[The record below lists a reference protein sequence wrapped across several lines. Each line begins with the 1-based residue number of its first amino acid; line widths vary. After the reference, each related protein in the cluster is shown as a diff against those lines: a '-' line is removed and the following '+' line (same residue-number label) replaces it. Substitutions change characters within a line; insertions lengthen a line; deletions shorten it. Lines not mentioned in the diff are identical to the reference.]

1 MTRVRFS
8 KAPKATIDKQSIVN
22 GRIYISSDTKEFFCD
37 TANGERI
44 KICDIEVLDD
54 DKSRTSLLAP
64 LNKFYYVLD
73 TKKLWYYNNDWNQ
86 IGPSNNLVIKAN
98 GTQLCSYNGQS
109 EITIN
114 ITKSSVGLGNVT
126 NDRQIKGLSSG
137 TTNGHVVT
145 FGSDGYTVKD
155 SGFTIGKSV
164 PSDAKFTDTN
174 TWIALKGA
182 TASAAGTA
190 GYAPAP
196 SAGASNRYLRSDG
209 TWSVPPDTNTTYP
222 LASASANGL
231 MSSSDKSKLDGI
243 ASGANKY
250 IHPSY
255 TARSSGLY
263 KITVDGSGHVST
275 VSAVTKSDITALGIP
290 GQDTD
295 TTYDKMTGA
304 TTSEDG
310 KSGLV
315 PVPTKGANNRYLR
328 SDGTWSV
335 PPDTNTTYT
344 LGSFGITAS
353 ATEINYIKGVTSSIQ
368 TQLNGKAASSH
379 THSQYYD
386 SSVSRN
392 KNTVLAAPN
401 GSNGAAT
408 FRALVAADIPALT
421 KSKISDFPS
430 SMPASDVYSWA
441 KASTKP
447 SYSKSEVG
455 LGNVD
460 NTADAN
466 KSVKYA
472 TSAGS
477 ASSATKAT
485 NIDDGVIS

>member
-54 DKSRTSLLAP
+54 DKSRISLLAP

-98 GTQLCSYNGQS
+98 GTQLCTYNGQS

-114 ITKSSVGLGNVT
+114 ITKSSIGLGNVPNVSTNDQTPTYTEASTLSKLTSGETLSTAFGKLSKAVSSIISHLSDRNNPHGVTKSTISLGNVT

-137 TTNGHVVT
+137 TIDGHVVT

-209 TWSVPPDTNTTYP
+209 TWAVPPDTNTTYP
-222 LASASANGL
+222 LASASANGI
-231 MSSSDKSKLDGI
+231 MSNTDKSKLDGI

-250 IHPSY
+250 VHPSY
-255 TARSSGLY
+255 TARNSGLY
-263 KITVDGSGHVST
+263 KITVDGSGHVSAVT
-275 VSAVTKSDITALGIP
+275 AVTKSDITALGIP
-290 GQDTD
+290 SSNTD
-295 TTYDKMTGA
+295 TWRPLGTGA
-304 TTSEDG
+304 DQACAG
-310 KSGLV
+310 
-315 PVPTKGANNRYLR
+315 N
-328 SDGTWSV
+328 
-335 PPDTNTTYT
+335 
-344 LGSFGITAS
+344 
-353 ATEINYIKGVTSSIQ
+353 
-368 TQLNGKAASSH
+368 
-379 THSQYYD
+379 D
-386 SSVSRN
+386 SR
-392 KNTVLAAPN
+392 L
-401 GSNGAAT
+401 SNA
-408 FRALVAADIPALT
+408 R
-421 KSKISDFPS
+421 
-430 SMPASDVYSWA
+430 PASDVYAWA
-441 KASTKP
+441 KSPTKP
-447 SYSKSEVG
+447 TYTKSEVG

-485 NIDDGVIS
+485 DIDDGVIS

>member
-37 TANGERI
+37 TTNGERI
-44 KICDIEVLDD
+44 KICDIEVLND

-114 ITKSSVGLGNVT
+114 ITKSLVGLGNVPNVSTNDQTPTYTEASTLSKLTSGETLSTAFGKLSKAVSSIISHLSDKNNPHGVTKSTISLGNVT

-137 TTNGHVVT
+137 TTDGHVVT

-209 TWSVPPDTNTTYP
+209 TW
-222 LASASANGL
+222 A
-231 MSSSDKSKLDGI
+231 
-243 ASGANKY
+243 
-250 IHPSY
+250 
-255 TARSSGLY
+255 
-263 KITVDGSGHVST
+263 
-275 VSAVTKSDITALGIP
+275 
-290 GQDTD
+290 
-295 TTYDKMTGA
+295 
-304 TTSEDG
+304 
-310 KSGLV
+310 
-315 PVPTKGANNRYLR
+315 
-328 SDGTWSV
+328 V

-353 ATEINYIKGVTSSIQ
+353 AAEINYIKGVTSSIQ
-368 TQLNGKAASSH
+368 TQLNNKAASSH

-408 FRALVAADIPALT
+408 FRALVAADIPTLT

-472 TSAGS
+472 ISAGSARS
-477 ASSATKAT
+477 ASSATNAT

>member
-8 KAPKATIDKQSIVN
+8 EAPKATIDKQSIVN

-37 TANGERI
+37 IANGERI
-44 KICDIEVLDD
+44 KICDIEILDD
-54 DKSRTSLLAP
+54 DESRTSLLAP
-64 LNKFYYVLD
+64 LNKFYYVLN

-86 IGPSNNLVIKAN
+86 IGPGNNLIIKAN
-98 GTQLCSYNGQS
+98 GNQLCSYNGQS
-109 EITIN
+109 GISIN
-114 ITKSSVGLGNVT
+114 ITKGSVGLGNVPNVSTNDQTPTYTEASTLSKLTSGETLSTAFGKLSKAVSSIISHLSDRNNPHGVTKSTISLGNVT

-174 TWIALKGA
+174 TWIALKGS

-209 TWSVPPDTNTTYP
+209 TW
-222 LASASANGL
+222 A
-231 MSSSDKSKLDGI
+231 
-243 ASGANKY
+243 
-250 IHPSY
+250 
-255 TARSSGLY
+255 
-263 KITVDGSGHVST
+263 
-275 VSAVTKSDITALGIP
+275 
-290 GQDTD
+290 
-295 TTYDKMTGA
+295 
-304 TTSEDG
+304 
-310 KSGLV
+310 
-315 PVPTKGANNRYLR
+315 
-328 SDGTWSV
+328 V

-353 ATEINYIKGVTSSIQ
+353 ATELNYIKGVTSSIQ
-368 TQLNGKAASSH
+368 SQLNDKAASSH

-386 SSVSRN
+386 SGVSRN

-401 GSNGAAT
+401 KSDGVAT
-408 FRALVAADIPALT
+408 FRALVATDIPTLT

-477 ASSATKAT
+477 ASSATNAT